1 MNRHNNFRVIKDSR
15 IFRWEIQEAIAL
27 EQLQQKLT
35 PKQKRALLKARA
47 IALIKSSYAKN

>member
-1 MNRHNNFRVIKDSR
+1 MNKHNNLRVIKDSR